1 VLYRPFGTTG
11 WQVSAI
17 GLGTWNIGNQ
27 WGDVSD
33 ADAYATVC
41 AAIDA
46 GMNLCDTADAYGIP
60 YGLSEERLGR
70 ALAGRRKD
78 VYIVGKAGNW
88 ARRTGHPLPM
98 TSVDHVRM
106 CAHASLYRLRT
117 DWLDVLLCHE
127 GGIQDPSVYLEGF
140 EALKEEG
147 KLRCYGISTNSLNV
161 LKTFNAQGTCSVVEV
176 DYSLLNRA
184 PEAVFLPYCI
194 DHGIAVLIRG
204 PLAKGL
210 LSGNYSAD
218 TVFTDTVRSKYN
230 AGGAQRVQFEQQ
242 IAGVEKLKQQIKP
255 GADMIQASLRYV
267 ASHPV
272 QPCVIPGAKSP
283 QQAQSNAQ
291 AGEATMSDQ
300 ERKAL
305 AALAE

>member
-1 VLYRPFGTTG
+1 MLYRPFGKTG

-17 GLGTWNIGNQ
+17 GLGTWNLSNQ
-27 WGDVSD
+27 WGEVSD
-33 ADAYATVC
+33 SDAYATIC

-60 YGLSEERLGR
+60 FGLSEERLGR
-70 ALAGRRKD
+70 ALAGRRND

-98 TSVDHVRM
+98 TSVDHVRL

-117 DWLDVLLCHE
+117 DWLDVLLCHQGNIE
-127 GGIQDPSVYLEGF
+127 DPSIYLEGF
-140 EALKEEG
+140 ETLKEDG
-147 KLRCYGISTNSLNV
+147 KIRCYGISTNSLDV

-176 DYSLLNRA
+176 DYSLLNLA
-184 PEAVFLPYCI
+184 PEADFLPYCE
-194 DHGIAVLIRG
+194 DQGIAVLIRG
-204 PLAKGL
+204 PLAQGL
-210 LSGNYSAD
+210 LSGNYSTD
-218 TVFTDTVRSKYN
+218 TVFDDPVRQKFN
-230 AGGAQRVQFEQQ
+230 TGGAQRAQFEKQ
-242 IAGVEKLKQQIKP
+242 IAQVENLKQQVKP

-283 QQAQSNAQ
+283 QQAQANAQ
-291 AGEATMSDQ
+291 AGEVAMDYA

-305 AALAE
+305 VDLAG

>member
-1 VLYRPFGTTG
+1 MLYRSFGATG

-27 WGDVSD
+27 WGDINETD
-33 ADAYATVC
+33 AFATIC

-60 YGLSEERLGR
+60 FGLSEERLGC
-70 ALAGRRKD
+70 ALAGKRND
-78 VYIVGKAGNW
+78 VYIVGKGGNW
-88 ARRTGHPLPM
+88 GRRSGHPLPM
-98 TSVDHVRM
+98 TSPDHVRL

-117 DWLDVLLCHE
+117 DWIDVLLCHE
-127 GGIQDPSVYLEGF
+127 SGIADPTVYLEGF
-140 EALKEEG
+140 EALKQEG
-147 KLRCYGISTNSLNV
+147 KIRCYGVSTGRLDV
-161 LKTFNAQGTCSVVEV
+161 LKKFNTHGACSVVEV

-184 PEAVFLPYCI
+184 PEAEFLPYCA

-218 TVFTDTVRSKYN
+218 TVFTDTVRRQFHTN
-230 AGGAQRVQFEQQ
+230 EAQKAQFEKQ
-242 IAGVEKLKQQIKP
+242 IAVVGKLKENLKP
-255 GADMIQASLRYV
+255 GADMIEASLQFV

-272 QPCVIPGAKSP
+272 LPCVIPGAKSP
-283 QQAQSNAQ
+283 QQAQANAR
-291 AGEATMSDQ
+291 AGETAMSEQ
-300 ERKAL
+300 ERMAL
-305 AALAE
+305 ASLTE